1 MLSDASTILSAANSV
16 SQWTHQKT
24 SNDEWWQM
32 IMTVIITSFY
42 WCLCPDDES
51 RPGPHSEDQT
61 LSPGARQWVLGQALR
76 AASARAKGGCGGER
90 GRGGA
95 TLFSWVSILGA
106 SGGCCSD
113 GSIMLELTFSDESD
127 DYDVRPRRRLMW
139 PLALFELLPAS

>member
-1 MLSDASTILSAANSV
+1 MPAPSYPLPTRCHNGHIKRP
-16 SQWTHQKT
+16 QMT
-24 SNDEWWQM
+24 NDDRAQM

-42 WCLCPDDES
+42 WCLCPDDDDES
-51 RPGPHSEDQT
+51 GPGPRSEDQT
-61 LSPGARQWVLGQALR
+61 LSPGPRLVLGQALR

-90 GRGGA
+90 GRGA

-106 SGGCCSD
+106 SGGCSD

-127 DYDVRPRRRLMW
+127 YDVRPRSLLMW